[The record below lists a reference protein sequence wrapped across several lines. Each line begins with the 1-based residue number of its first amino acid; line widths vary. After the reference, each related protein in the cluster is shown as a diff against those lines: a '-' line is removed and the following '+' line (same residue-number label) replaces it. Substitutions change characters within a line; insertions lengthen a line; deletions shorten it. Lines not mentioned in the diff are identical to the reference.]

1 MNKIRYWLL
10 LELTLLHHEFEC
22 WRQARA
28 FDAFVKATSRCDKH
42 TGYVT
47 KVKRK
52 YEEVS

>member
-1 MNKIRYWLL
+1 MNKIMYWLL
-10 LELTLLHHEFEC
+10 LELTLLHHEYES
-22 WRQARA
+22 WQMTRA
-28 FDAFVKATSRCDKH
+28 YIKFVKWTSRCDKH